1 MSKSPELA
9 IWYFSLGNI
18 ASTSVFIV
26 RNQQFLSS
34 TLKKEKDS
42 CRVLSMSEM
51 LDSWILDWIGRKG
64 NLHLFSVCCELGI
77 GDFPDGCQGQVLE
90 CRVP

>member
-1 MSKSPELA
+1 MSKNPELA
-9 IWYFSLGNI
+9 IRYFLLGNI

-51 LDSWILDWIGRKG
+51 LD
-64 NLHLFSVCCELGI
+64 C
-77 GDFPDGCQGQVLE
+77 
-90 CRVP
+90 